1 MLVQSF
7 AIASILLVGPLLQQ
21 GSFAA
26 SWEHLIQFS
35 SGGGEVKYALTLV
48 TEPSK
53 DRQRPGVL
61 RAIMKKGFIKLAGD
75 AGALQVSV
83 EWPEGLEEL
92 ILNKTRLKG
101 SKGFEGKQLLVHEK
115 SGKVYEI
122 VGDKAFVRQNLNKPD
137 LQKITPKWWTVKDG
151 NLYVGSTGMKQ
162 GNNTH
167 VVKRVSSDG
176 KVVEDLDWTEEYYR
190 IRKGAGYGRPEGFM
204 SHEAVRWSEAN
215 RKWFLLPRKASELP
229 YNKQTYV
236 EKGARVLLTADADL
250 QNVEVLGIRSGSDR
264 TRGFRDFVF
273 LPKTFE
279 TVIVALKVTDVPKE
293 DATSFITV
301 LDIFGNVILDDVP
314 IPGDYQFKGLYL
326 SE

>member
-1 MLVQSF
+1 M
-7 AIASILLVGPLLQQ
+7 
-21 GSFAA
+21 
-26 SWEHLIQFS
+26 E
-35 SGGGEVKYALTLV
+35 T
-48 TEPSK
+48 
-53 DRQRPGVL
+53 
-61 RAIMKKGFIKLAGD
+61 
-75 AGALQVSV
+75 GALQVSV
-83 EWPEGLEEL
+83 EWSEGLEEL

-137 LQKITPKWWTVKDG
+137 LQKIAPKWWTVKDG
-151 NLYVGSTGMKQ
+151 NLYVGSTGMRQ

-190 IRKGAGYGRPEGFM
+190 IRKGAGYGRPEGKNVIYERYDVILAELIKSSKFCGM
-204 SHEAVRWSEAN
+204 WKWVGDMRDRLLFRSIWS
-215 RKWFLLPRKASELP
+215 FGGLLWSPTPPS
-229 YNKQTYV
+229 TG
-236 EKGARVLLTADADL
+236 GARVLLTADADL
-250 QNVEVLGIRSGSDR
+250 QNVEVLDIRSASDR

-293 DATSFITV
+293 DATCFITV

>member
-122 VGDKAFVRQNLNKPD
+122 VGDK
-137 LQKITPKWWTVKDG
+137 
-151 NLYVGSTGMKQ
+151 
-162 GNNTH
+162 
-167 VVKRVSSDG
+167 
-176 KVVEDLDWTEEYYR
+176 VEDLDWTEEYYR